1 MKSLSLKMIGLAIC
15 AVAVAAF
22 AAGCGS
28 SSSAAPDPA
37 SSVAETAQTAE
48 TGSAPVSTIDAKLT
62 EYAIKTNSS
71 VAKAGKVTFKVTN
84 DGDMPHEMVVLK
96 TDTPAGSLKVT
107 NGRVSEKDSV
117 GEVSDIPT
125 GKSRSNTLD
134 LKPGKYVLVC
144 NIAGHYEQGMYAPLI
159 VK

>member
-1 MKSLSLKMIGLAIC
+1 MKSHSLRMIVLAIS

-28 SSSAAPDPA
+28 SGKASSDPA
-37 SSVAETAQTAE
+37 SSVADTAQTAA
-48 TGSAPVSTIDAKLT
+48 TGGAPASTIDAKLS
-62 EYAIKTNSS
+62 EFAITTNSP
-71 VAKAGKVTFKVTN
+71 VAKSGKVAFKATN
-84 DGDMPHEMVVLK
+84 DGKISHEMIVLK
-96 TDTPAGSLKVT
+96 TNTPAGSLKVT

-117 GEVSDIPT
+117 GEVSNIAT
-125 GKSRSNTLD
+125 GKTDGNTLN

-144 NIAGHYEQGMYAPLI
+144 NLPGHYQQGMYAPLL